1 MIAILSAGLDD
12 LYSTLSRLISI
23 KSIRK
28 LENTTIYIGAING
41 EDVLFTD
48 VMLEGSHI
56 AGVIAE
62 IAICYP
68 ITMLIG
74 ATNRPSTTP
83 CKASINSLGIYATP
97 FQYDVNFTS
106 FGYPVGYISELKTSI
121 LWCSKFLLKLAKKA
135 AIANNFSYIFE
146 NSLFSPNFM
155 ESIFKSE
162 YLENL
167 FHFHFID
174 IELSPLSEMAS
185 FHKMPSIIIEG
196 ISNYNNDPCCNYN
209 FNSEEASTKA
219 LVVAITMAKLI

>member
-1 MIAILSAGLDD
+1 MIAILSDGLDD
-12 LYSTLSRLISI
+12 LYSTLCRLISI

-28 LENTTIYIGAING
+28 LEDATIYIGEING
-41 EDVLFTD
+41 EDVMFTD

-74 ATNRPSTTP
+74 TTNRASITP
-83 CKASINSLGIYATP
+83 YKASINSLGLYATP
-97 FQYDVNFTS
+97 LQYDINFTF
-106 FGYPVGYISELKTSI
+106 FGYPVGYISELKTNI
-121 LWCSKFLLKLAKKA
+121 LCSSKLLLKLAKKA

-146 NSLFSPNFM
+146 NALFSPNFM
-155 ESIFKSE
+155 EPVSKSQ

-167 FHFHFID
+167 FHIHFID
-174 IELSPLSEMAS
+174 IKLSPISEIAS
-185 FHKMPSIIIEG
+185 FHKLPSIIIEG
-196 ISNYNNDPCCNYN
+196 ISNYNNDSCCNYN

>member
-1 MIAILSAGLDD
+1 MIAILSDGLDN
-12 LYSTLSRLISI
+12 LYSTLCRLISI

-28 LENTTIYIGAING
+28 LEDTTIYIGAING

-56 AGVIAE
+56 AGVISE

-83 CKASINSLGIYATP
+83 YKASINSLGIYATP
-97 FQYDVNFTS
+97 LQYDVNFTS
-106 FGYPVGYISELKTSI
+106 FGYSVGYISELKTSI

-135 AIANNFSYIFE
+135 AIANNFSYVFE
-146 NSLFSPNFM
+146 SSLSPCNFM
-155 ESIFKSE
+155 ELTSKSYYSEKIFHINFPHTGVSPISE
-162 YLENL
+162 L
-167 FHFHFID
+167 
-174 IELSPLSEMAS
+174 AS
-185 FHKMPSIIIEG
+185 FHKLPSIIIEG
-196 ISNYNNDPCCNYN
+196 SSNYNNDPCCNYN
-209 FNSEEASTKA
+209 FDSEEASTKA